1 MSSLVKRV
9 LAAVVA
15 IPILLAVVFG
25 APSGVF
31 DAVAAAALLWALHE
45 LYRMADH
52 GPMKPMPLPG
62 FLSATL
68 ILASVP
74 AEKYGFGARE
84 ANGLSL
90 ILVGLSYLASGRSL
104 KPAMG
109 SLAVTG
115 FGAFY
120 VGVLGSYLLLL
131 RRLVDGPWILLFLFV
146 ATWAVDTGGYFAGKS
161 LGRHKM
167 SPLVS
172 PNKTWEGLAGGFVM
186 CALALAALS
195 VWAPVVRA
203 WGLGPVAL
211 ALLALL
217 FTLGGQVGDLVES
230 LMKRSL
236 DVKDSGSV
244 LPGHGGML
252 DRIDSLLF
260 NAPLLYLFMEVWA
273 RLKA

>member
-1 MSSLVKRV
+1 MNSLAKRF
-9 LAAVVA
+9 LAALVA
-15 IPILLAVVFG
+15 IPILLALTFW
-25 APSGVF
+25 APIGLFEAV
-31 DAVAAAALLWALHE
+31 VAAVLLWSLHE
-45 LYRMADH
+45 LYRMVDKSPFH
-52 GPMKPMPLPG
+52 PMALPG
-62 FLSATL
+62 FLATTL
-68 ILASVP
+68 LLASVSGEP
-74 AEKYGFGARE
+74 FGFGFRE
-84 ANGLSL
+84 AASLSL
-90 ILVGLSYLASGRSL
+90 ILIGSSYLASGRAL
-104 KPAMG
+104 KPAL
-109 SLAVTG
+109 SVLAITV

-120 VGVLGSYLLLL
+120 IGALGSYVLLL

-186 CALALAALS
+186 CVLALAALS
-195 VWAPVVRA
+195 NWVPVVRA

-217 FTLGGQVGDLVES
+217 FTLGGQAGDLVES

-260 NAPLLYLFMEVWA
+260 NAPLLYLFTEVWA